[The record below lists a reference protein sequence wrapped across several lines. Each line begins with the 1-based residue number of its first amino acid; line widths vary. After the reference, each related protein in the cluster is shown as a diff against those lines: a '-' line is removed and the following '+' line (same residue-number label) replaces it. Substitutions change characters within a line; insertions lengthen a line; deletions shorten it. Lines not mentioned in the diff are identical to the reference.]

1 MNKGIYFAAFTAL
14 LWGFLAIALKV
25 SLNDLPPITVTWFRF
40 IIAFFTLFIYYLVFD
55 RKKVLIIGRP
65 PLFAII
71 SGICLGLNYIGFI
84 TGIHYTTPGVAQVFI
99 QTGAVM
105 LAITGFVFFKEK
117 VTVRQV
123 IGLLILILGL
133 FIFYRENIV
142 VLAGGLEKYKTGVL
156 WTLFGA
162 LSWLFYAIFQKKA
175 VLIHNP
181 MQLNLILF
189 IIPAIYLFP
198 WVQFHRLPSLTLG
211 NWALLLFL
219 GLNTLGAYGSLA
231 YALKYLEAN
240 KVSVIIILNPLITF
254 AVMGILKWKNIS
266 WIQHEEFSLLTI
278 TGALIVL
285 SGAMLTVYQKKSKA
299 NTGLKPKK
307 NNCCSTER

>member
-25 SLNDLPPITVTWFRF
+25 SLNDLPPVTVTWFRF
-40 IIAFFTLFIYYLVFD
+40 IIAFVLLFIYYLFINK
-55 RKKVLIIGRP
+55 RKINIIAKP

-71 SGICLGLNYIGFI
+71 AGICLGLNYIGFI
-84 TGIHYTTPGVAQVFI
+84 TGIHYTTPGIGQVFI
-99 QTGAVM
+99 QTGPVM

-117 VTVRQV
+117 VTLRQGF
-123 IGLLILILGL
+123 GLLILILGM
-133 FIFYRENIV
+133 FVFYREKIIV
-142 VLAGGLEKYKTGVL
+142 LSGGLEKYKTGVL

-162 LSWLFYAIFQKKA
+162 FCWLFYAIFQKKA
-175 VLIHNP
+175 VVNHNP

-189 IIPAIYLFP
+189 LIPSIYLLP
-198 WVQFHRLPSLTLG
+198 WVKFNQLAALTTG
-211 NWALLLFL
+211 DWFILLFL

-240 KVSVIIILNPLITF
+240 KISVIIILNPLITF
-254 AVMGILKWKNIS
+254 VVLAFLKWRNVS
-266 WIQHEEFSLLTI
+266 WIKHEEFSFLTI

-285 SGAMLTVYQKKSKA
+285 TGAILTVFQKQR
-299 NTGLKPKK
+299 
-307 NNCCSTER
+307 STSIAQEK